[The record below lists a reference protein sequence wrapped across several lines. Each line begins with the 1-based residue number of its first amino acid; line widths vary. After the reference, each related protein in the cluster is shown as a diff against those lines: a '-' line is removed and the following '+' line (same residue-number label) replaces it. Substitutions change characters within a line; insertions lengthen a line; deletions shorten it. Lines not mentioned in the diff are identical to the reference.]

1 MATDR
6 YLQWLIAEIG
16 FQTSYH
22 NHKETMAWVAT
33 AFYIPGIIVL
43 GFYTQKMLGITSCW
57 RCLFVFVVFVLFGI
71 VAAFV
76 YEQFRLRSHAADTV
90 AALMKLVNDLS
101 KDEDYQKSIQGKLE
115 IKQKDLWPE
124 FRSITTKLF
133 TDVTSYAAIVLATF
147 IAIYL
152 VCLNL
157 Q

>member
-1 MATDR
+1 
-6 YLQWLIAEIG
+6 
-16 FQTSYH
+16 
-22 NHKETMAWVAT
+22 
-33 AFYIPGIIVL
+33 
-43 GFYTQKMLGITSCW
+43 
-57 RCLFVFVVFVLFGI
+57 VLFGI

-124 FRSITTKLF
+124 FVQDEIDRHKGKGRSITTKLF